1 MIKLWA
7 IKNRH
12 YLFDIRQL
20 VVGGHCGLCG
30 RWVDKA
36 IVEKGWEWTV
46 CNKCDKEE
54 HGRKTN

>member
-1 MIKLWA
+1 MIKWLLWA

-54 HGRKTN
+54 Q